1 MHSSEHFPFSIRP
14 LPYPAKSLSPFLSAR
29 TLKIHHDGHYALYI
43 QKLNKILECF
53 PKYQKLP
60 LEALIL
66 KQAFLPDEIRN
77 EIRINA
83 GGAFNHMLYFECLTP
98 INKCGISKDFKKIL
112 CNNFESM
119 ENLTELLIKAS
130 LSIRGSGFA
139 YLASDMSGELHI
151 LTLKNSETPIEQRLT
166 PLLPID
172 MWEHAYYLQYQ
183 YHKKEYLNNLMKVIN
198 WQRVEMNYFSR

>member
-1 MHSSEHFPFSIRP
+1 MNNSEHFPFAVRP
-14 LPYPAKSLSPFLSAR
+14 LPYPAKGLSPYLSAR
-29 TLKIHHDGHYALYI
+29 TLKIHHDGHYAMYI

-53 PKYQKLP
+53 PQYQKLP

-83 GGAFNHMLYFECLTP
+83 GGALNHMLYFECLTP
-98 INKCGISKDFKKIL
+98 APKSRLSDEFKKII
-112 CNNFESM
+112 CDNFSSVD
-119 ENLTELLIKAS
+119 NLAELLKKAA
-130 LSIRGSGFA
+130 LSILGSGFA
-139 YLASDMSGELHI
+139 YLASDMSGKMHVLA
-151 LTLKNSETPIEQRLT
+151 LKNTETPIEERLT

-183 YHKKEYLNNLMKVIN
+183 YNKKDYLDCIMNVIN

>member
-1 MHSSEHFPFSIRP
+1 MCSSEHFPFAVRP
-14 LPYPAKSLSPFLSAR
+14 LPYPAKSLSPYLTAR
-29 TLKIHHDGHYALYI
+29 TLKIHHDGHYAMYI
-43 QKLNKILECF
+43 QKLNNILECF
-53 PKYQKLP
+53 PQYHKLP

-98 INKCGISKDFKKIL
+98 APKSRISDSFKKII
-112 CNNFESM
+112 CDNFSDI
-119 ENLTELLIKAS
+119 ENLKELLKTAA

-139 YLASDMSGELHI
+139 YLASDMSGKMHI
-151 LTLKNSETPIEQRLT
+151 LTLKNTETPIEQRLT

-183 YHKKEYLNNLMKVIN
+183 YHKKEYLDNLMNVIN
-198 WQRVEMNYFSR
+198 WQRVEMNYFSC